1 VIEKWLQYTC
11 DGCGETE
18 QSGDPNESA
27 RDVRARIKE
36 QYGWRNF
43 GRLDY
48 CPECVKRGLAAQR
61 AEGFD
66 NG

>member
-18 QSGDPNESA
+18 QSGNPNESA

-36 QYGWRNF
+36 QYGWRNV

>member
-1 VIEKWLQYTC
+1 MIEKWLQYTC

-18 QSGDPNESA
+18 TDGDPNVTA
-27 RDVRARIKE
+27 REVRERLRG
-36 QYGWRNF
+36 YGWRNG

-48 CPECVKRGLAAQR
+48 CPNCVKDGAAARREQ
-61 AEGFD
+61 GFG

>member
-1 VIEKWLQYTC
+1 MIEKWLQYTC
-11 DGCGETE
+11 DGCGDTD

-36 QYGWRNF
+36 YGWRNV

-48 CPECVKRGLAAQR
+48 CPDCVKHGLAAQR